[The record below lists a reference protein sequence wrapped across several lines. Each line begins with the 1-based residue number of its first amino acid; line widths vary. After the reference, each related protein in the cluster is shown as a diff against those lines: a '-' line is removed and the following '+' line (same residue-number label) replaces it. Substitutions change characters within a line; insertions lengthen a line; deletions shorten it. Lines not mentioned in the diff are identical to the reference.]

1 MLIYEKI
8 TNGVRTFYGTEGN
21 VPSKDDKELIF
32 KDEKGNIITLTKN
45 DSYFDDGH
53 GGIKRK
59 SDGKAVN
66 VFINGREEAVIPNG
80 LIIKTETKETNNE
93 EDSAE
98 ETVENTTEEVKGE

>member
-8 TNGVRTFYGTEGN
+8 TNGVRTFYGTKGN

-32 KDEKGNIITLTKN
+32 KDAEGNIITLTKN

-66 VFINGREEAVIPNG
+66 VFIDGMEEAVIPIG
-80 LIIKTETKETNNE
+80 LIIKAETNNAINDE
-93 EDSAE
+93 EDSTEESVE
-98 ETVENTTEEVKGE
+98 ETKGE